1 MFSLKP
7 IKPQTTCILIWCGPI
22 GNEMKVLLG
31 LVKYLLYVG
40 LQDSNTESKEYQC
53 NTSEMKTNNT
63 AEGKATHSEG
73 EKAQKL
79 LWHEKRQT
87 IRKETK
93 RKSVDE
99 SISTRM

>member
-1 MFSLKP
+1 
-7 IKPQTTCILIWCGPI
+7 
-22 GNEMKVLLG
+22 
-31 LVKYLLYVG
+31 
-40 LQDSNTESKEYQC
+40 
-53 NTSEMKTNNT
+53 MKTNNT

-93 RKSVDE
+93 HKSVDE